1 MVIINIPK
9 TLQRKIYLK
18 RNHIIM
24 GLVEKFASLP
34 LIYVLIIVAI
44 VKFSLIVCLC
54 SLDLCTSDDPV
65 PLQSNGSHQ
74 LFRRKEEKD
83 DYEEEQ

>member
-1 MVIINIPK
+1 
-9 TLQRKIYLK
+9 
-18 RNHIIM
+18 M
-24 GLVEKFASLP
+24 GLVERFASLP

-54 SLDLCTSDDPV
+54 SVDLCTSADPV
-65 PLQSNGSHQ
+65 ELQSNGSHQ

-83 DYEEEQ
+83 GYEKEQQKV